1 MINKF
6 MNVNRALGIS
16 FYQMCT
22 GQLPFHANGTEAGG
36 KWICHEKEPELPFEY
51 DEFKPLYHK

>member
-1 MINKF
+1 